1 VPHHRCSFVSVGDP
15 IPTDPVSRTD
25 AEARVSTP
33 LLDEAVTTRVKRLP
47 RARSGLTFAGPA
59 FLVAVG
65 YMDPG
70 NWGADLAA
78 GSGFGYT
85 LLWVLV
91 AANIAALVLQYLS
104 AKVGIATGKD
114 LAAIIGE
121 RSDPGVRR
129 VYAGVGIVA
138 MLATETAEF
147 LGVVTGLRLLL
158 RIPLLPSIVIGA
170 VLVLCLLALGRRGD
184 TRNLERAIFVLLG
197 VVGVAYVVELW
208 LVPPDVGSTLTGL
221 LPGNVTSS
229 TLPVIV
235 GMVGAV
241 VMPHNLF
248 LHSGLIQSRRE
259 PGGDRRALVRRS
271 SIESVVAL
279 NLALLVNAAIML
291 MAAAAFH
298 GRGVEVTGL
307 AQAHETLVPI
317 LGRAAAG
324 VFALALLAAG
334 LSSSVTGGIATQYVI
349 RGLVRPG
356 RPLSPFV
363 SRLCGFV
370 PAVVVLVVGV
380 GEIQALLWSQIV
392 LALVLPAVAI
402 PLVVLSR
409 NPGVMGA
416 LADGRGLRR
425 AATLVVTLLS
435 ALSLAGL
442 GSAVGLF

>member
-1 VPHHRCSFVSVGDP
+1 M
-15 IPTDPVSRTD
+15 
-25 AEARVSTP
+25 STP
-33 LLDEAVTTRVKRLP
+33 VLDEALTTRAKIFP

-91 AANIAALVLQYLS
+91 AANVAALVLQYLS

-121 RSDPGVRR
+121 RSDPRVRR
-129 VYAGVGIVA
+129 AYAGVGVIA

-158 RIPLLPSIVIGA
+158 RIPLLPSIAIGA
-170 VLVLCLLALGRRGD
+170 VLVLGLLALGRQGD
-184 TRNLERAIFVLLG
+184 SRNLERAIFVLLG
-197 VVGVAYVVELW
+197 VVGVAYLVELW
-208 LVPPDVGSTLTGL
+208 LVPPDAGSTLRGL
-221 LPGNVTSS
+221 VPGNVTSS

-248 LHSGLIQSRRE
+248 LHSGLIQSRRA
-259 PGGDRRALVRRS
+259 PGGDPHKLVRRS
-271 SIESVVAL
+271 TIESVVAL
-279 NLALLVNAAIML
+279 NVALLVNAAIML

-298 GRGVEVTGL
+298 GRVEITGL
-307 AQAHETLVPI
+307 AQAHETLVPL

-349 RGLVRPG
+349 RGLIRPG

-370 PAVVVLVVGV
+370 PAAFILAVGV

-409 NPGVMGA
+409 NTQVMGV
-416 LADGRGLRR
+416 LADGRRMRR
-425 AATLVVTLLS
+425 AATVVVTLLS
-435 ALSLAGL
+435 ALSVAGL
-442 GSAVGLF
+442 GSALGLF